1 MAVVKPKKD
10 KSGVDTTATKCE
22 LENKVKELVSV
33 NAQLEE
39 HCRELKESATSA
51 IRLRDSAIEQYEEIK
66 EENERLWNIIK
77 CFTSAC
83 SVASKLEE
91 IVDDLEDAAEELEE
105 YRKHKN

>member
-1 MAVVKPKKD
+1 MPTAKHEKD
-10 KSGVDTTATKCE
+10 ENGSNTPATKCE
-22 LENKVKELVSV
+22 LENKVKELLST

-39 HCRELKESATSA
+39 HCNELKESAASA
-51 IRLRDSAIEQYEEIK
+51 IKLRDSAIEKCEEIK
-66 EENERLWNIIK
+66 EENKRLWNIIE

-83 SVASKLEE
+83 SVASKLGE

>member
-1 MAVVKPKKD
+1 MAAVKTKKD
-10 KSGVDTTATKCE
+10 ESDTNTPATKCE
-22 LENKVKELVSV
+22 LENKVKELIST

-39 HCRELKESATSA
+39 HCRELKESAASA
-51 IRLRDSAIEQYEEIK
+51 IKLRDSAIEKYEEIK
-66 EENERLWNIIK
+66 EENRRLWNIIE

-83 SVASKLEE
+83 SVASKLGE

>member
-10 KSGVDTTATKCE
+10 ESDVNVPATKCE
-22 LENKVKELVSV
+22 LEDKVKELLSV

-39 HCRELKESATSA
+39 HCNELKESAASA
-51 IRLRDSAIEQYEEIK
+51 IKLRDSAIEKYEEIK
-66 EENERLWNIIK
+66 EENKRLWNIIE

-83 SVASKLEE
+83 SVASKLGE